1 MKILLSFFEIPS
13 TDFQRACDFYAR
25 VFEIEFEICACR
37 EEKMAFFPA
46 DEKGSGGAL
55 IFSSDYRPG
64 PEGVLISFAADPDLD
79 LVLARVSP
87 AGGRVLVPKT
97 RIDAEGLGWFAV
109 FADSEGNRIGLH
121 SRA

>member
-1 MKILLSFFEIPS
+1 MKKLLSFFEIPS
-13 TDFQRACDFYAR
+13 ADFQRACDFYAR
-25 VFEIEFEICACR
+25 VFGIELEICACR

-46 DEKGSGGAL
+46 DENGPSGAL
-55 IFSSDYRPG
+55 IYSADYRPG
-64 PEGVLISFAADPDLD
+64 PEGVLISFGADPDLD
-79 LVLARVSP
+79 VVLSRVSP

-97 RIDAEGLGWFAV
+97 RIDAEDLGWFAV